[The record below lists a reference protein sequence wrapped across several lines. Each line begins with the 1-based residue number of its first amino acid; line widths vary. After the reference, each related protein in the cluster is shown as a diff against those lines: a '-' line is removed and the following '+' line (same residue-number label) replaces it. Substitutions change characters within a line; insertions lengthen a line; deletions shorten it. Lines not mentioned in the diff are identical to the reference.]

1 MITSPDDATNP
12 VMGVPG
18 GVRLLL
24 HIQPRAARTEI
35 AGRFGDALK
44 VRIKS
49 PPTDG
54 LANQELLR
62 FLAARLGVPSRSI
75 ELVFGHAGRRKSVRV
90 LGVSA
95 EEAERLLGLAGS

>member
-1 MITSPDDATNP
+1 MASRGDPANP
-12 VMGVPG
+12 VMHVPG

-35 AGRFGDALK
+35 AGRYGDAIK

-49 PPTDG
+49 PPIDG
-54 LANQELLR
+54 LANEELLR
-62 FLAARLGVPSRSI
+62 FLADRFGVPSGSI
-75 ELVFGHAGRRKSVRV
+75 ELVSGHAARRKSVHV
-90 LGVSA
+90 LGVSI

>member
-1 MITSPDDATNP
+1 MSPVA
-12 VMGVPG
+12 GIPG

-44 VRIKS
+44 VRVKS

-54 LANQELLR
+54 LANQELIR
-62 FLAARLGVPSRSI
+62 FLAACLGVPSRSL
-75 ELVFGHAGRRKSVRV
+75 ELVSGHAARRKSVRV
-90 LGVSA
+90 LGVSV
-95 EEAERLLGLAGS
+95 EEAETLLGLARR